1 MWALT
6 TTIYVWARNFE
17 VSISMDPALLSDCS
31 MSWSSSPAGPKLS
44 LSYIQSQSEDGYFS
58 VLVSFNIA
66 LQSSYLHQ
74 VKLRVNNG

>member
-1 MWALT
+1 
-6 TTIYVWARNFE
+6 
-17 VSISMDPALLSDCS
+17 